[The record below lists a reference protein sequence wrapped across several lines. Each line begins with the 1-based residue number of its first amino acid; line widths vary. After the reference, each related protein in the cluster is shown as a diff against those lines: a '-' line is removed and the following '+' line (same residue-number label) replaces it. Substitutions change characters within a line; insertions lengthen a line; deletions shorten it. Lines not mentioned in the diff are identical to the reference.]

1 VKIEITYRK
10 GIKTMLYKNIRD
22 KKFNIKK
29 SILVVLIF
37 IIVIS
42 VMMNLNEIKQINLSR
57 FVTYISNYG
66 KYAAICF
73 LLIFSLKPLLL
84 FLPSSMLS
92 IAAGMIF
99 GPIVGFL
106 LNMAGF
112 FLSATL
118 GFYLSRFLGKDFV
131 DKLLKGKAISV
142 NSNLENNGIK
152 ILFFI
157 RFTPVIPFDAISY
170 ACGLSKM
177 RYKDFIIGSM
187 LGVFFETLCYAFIG
201 ESILDPF
208 SYKFIIPAGLVILAI
223 CITTYIYKR
232 KKEN

>member
-1 VKIEITYRK
+1 MLFNN
-10 GIKTMLYKNIRD
+10 IKEKRISA
-22 KKFNIKK
+22 KK

-37 IIVIS
+37 IIIIS
-42 VMMNLNEIKQINLSR
+42 LVMNLKEIKQINLPKL
-57 FVTYISNYG
+57 VEYISNYG
-66 KYAAICF
+66 RYAAICF

-92 IAAGMIF
+92 IAAGMVF

-112 FLSATL
+112 FISATL
-118 GFYLSRFLGKDFV
+118 AFFLSRFLGKGFV
-131 DKLLKGKAISV
+131 DKLLKGKAVSV
-142 NSNLENNGIK
+142 NSNLEKNGIK

-177 RYKDFIIGSM
+177 KYRDFIIGSM
-187 LGVFFETLCYAFIG
+187 LGVFFETLCYGFIG
-201 ESILDPF
+201 ESIFQPF
-208 SYKFIIPAGLVILAI
+208 SYKFLIPAALVILAI
-223 CITTYIYKR
+223 GITTYIYKR
-232 KKEN
+232 KK